1 MTGNTPDPDLDQLEL
16 KFAEGVT
23 PGAVAPTG
31 TAPVTNVDM
40 RELQSNLSA
49 LLYLITEQHA
59 LIAELLSTLLEKGVL
74 DHDSLVRVTAA
85 RKDKE
90 LTSAVYKDLYT
101 DFINYFLKT
110 KWILMSDEEREAAVA
125 AQQSISDSMGSK
137 DAAGKNVPN
146 DTDQGD

>member
-1 MTGNTPDPDLDQLEL
+1 MTENTPDPDLDQLEL
-16 KFAEGVT
+16 EFAEGVT
-23 PGAVAPTG
+23 PGAVAPEG
-31 TAPVTNVDM
+31 TASVTNVDM

-49 LLYLITEQHA
+49 LLYIITEQHA
-59 LIAELLSTLLEKGVL
+59 LIAELLSTFLEKGL
-74 DHDSLVRVTAA
+74 LSGDDLTRVSAA

-90 LTSAVYKDLYT
+90 LTSAVYQDLYT

-110 KWILMSDEEREAAVA
+110 KWILMSDEERDAAVA
-125 AQQSISDSMGSK
+125 AQQSSSDSAGSK